1 LAQIAIIRP
10 MAKVR
15 ILQKAANSLARRS
28 LVPTSAIRRDDRD
41 FRPGVPTQAS
51 AKSRTLR
58 KRPACSGVQLDYE
71 AASNRSSI
79 IGWSGGD
86 RSSVIAITM
95 GRMVCEAFSHRHE
108 IRILLMEMEAQE
120 DDPLSCIDGV
130 VNVSDELFVLN
141 LLIER
146 FYFFG

>member
-1 LAQIAIIRP
+1 
-10 MAKVR
+10 
-15 ILQKAANSLARRS
+15 
-28 LVPTSAIRRDDRD
+28 
-41 FRPGVPTQAS
+41 
-51 AKSRTLR
+51 
-58 KRPACSGVQLDYE
+58 
-71 AASNRSSI
+71 
-79 IGWSGGD
+79 
-86 RSSVIAITM
+86 M

-146 FYFFG
+146 SYFFG